1 MTSLKL
7 SNYACKILLGEFSM
21 GTYVYECEKK
31 SVFLVKKTTFSLI
44 NGLGVTSLRRCFS
57 YSVDNGIARSID
69 TSSYWL

>member
-1 MTSLKL
+1 M
-7 SNYACKILLGEFSM
+7 KIICARFSM
-21 GTYVYECEKK
+21 VNFQWVHIFTRVKNKFSAY
-31 SVFLVKKTTFSLI
+31 KKTTFSLI